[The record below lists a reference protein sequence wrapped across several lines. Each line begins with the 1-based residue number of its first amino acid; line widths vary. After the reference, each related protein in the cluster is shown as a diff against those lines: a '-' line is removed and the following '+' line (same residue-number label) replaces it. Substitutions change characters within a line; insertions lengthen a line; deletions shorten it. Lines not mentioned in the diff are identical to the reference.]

1 MKGVK
6 EPKVADIISLMRSKP
21 NAEEEAL
28 IERAFSFAEKAHEG
42 QMRKSG
48 VPYFYHV
55 VEVAKNLASF
65 GLDATTIS
73 AGLLH
78 DTVEDTPVTKED
90 LEREFGAEIEHLVEG
105 VTKIGQVKYKG
116 EERYLENWRK
126 FMFTMADDVRVIM
139 IKLADRLH
147 NAETLSYLRPD
158 KAKRIALETIEI
170 HANIADRLGMWK
182 IKKDLEDA
190 AFPFAYPKEYEKIKK
205 LLKQHA
211 KNAEKD
217 LEQVYKSLRVE
228 LAKNKIEVLETSYR
242 VKGIYS
248 LYRKLL
254 KKDMNIEKV
263 YDIVALR
270 VIVPTVEACYQTLGI
285 IHSHWRPFPG
295 RIKDYIAL
303 PKPNGYQSI
312 HTTIFTGNGSIA
324 EIQIRTKEMHDHAEY
339 GIAAHFAYKGMSE
352 KEKQEHLK
360 WLGDM
365 QEFDMKEKM
374 SPKDFF
380 NALKGDFFQKRIF
393 VFTPE
398 GDVINLPEEASA
410 IDFAFAI
417 HTDIGRKLQGVEING
432 KHASIYTKLKNG
444 DVVKALTSKTS
455 SPSSKW
461 LDAAKTSLARKQ
473 INKYV
478 DENSIV
484 TKFINRFR
492 S

>member
-1 MKGVK
+1 MKEEQ
-6 EPKVADIISLMRSKP
+6 EPTVGDIISLIKTPPSSD
-21 NAEEEAL
+21 EQAL
-28 IERAFSFAEKAHEG
+28 IERAFLFARNAHEG

-48 VPYFYHV
+48 VPYFYHC
-55 VEVAKNLASF
+55 VEVAKNLALF
-65 GLDATTIS
+65 GLDAVTIA

-78 DTVEDTPVTKED
+78 DTVEDTSVTKEE
-90 LEREFGAEIEHLVEG
+90 LEENFGKEIEHLVEG

-126 FMFTMADDVRVIM
+126 FVFSMADDVRIIM

-147 NAETLSYLRPD
+147 NVQTLGPLRPD
-158 KAKRIALETIEI
+158 KAKRIALESIEI

-190 AFPFAYPKEYEKIKK
+190 AFPFAYPKEYEKMKK

-217 LEQVYKSLRVE
+217 LDHIYKNLRVE
-228 LAKNKIEVLETSYR
+228 LAKNKIHILETSYR
-242 VKGIYS
+242 IKSMYS
-248 LYRKLL
+248 LYKKLL

-270 VIVPTVEACYQTLGI
+270 VIVPTSDDCYKTLGV

-312 HTTIFTGNGSIA
+312 HTTIFTGNGTIA
-324 EIQIRTKEMHDHAEY
+324 ELQIRTEEMHKHAEY
-339 GIAAHFAYKGMSE
+339 GIAAHFAYKGMTVKE
-352 KEKQEHLK
+352 KEEHLK
-360 WLGDM
+360 WLHDM
-365 QEFDMKEKM
+365 QEFNIKEKA

-380 NALKGDFFQKRIF
+380 NALKGDFFKKRIF

-398 GDVINLPEEASA
+398 GDVINLPEDASA

-417 HTDIGRKLQGVEING
+417 HTDIGKHLSSVEING
-432 KHASIYTKLKNG
+432 KHGSIYTKLNNG
-444 DVVKALTSKTS
+444 DVVKAVPLRTSNPT
-455 SPSSKW
+455 SKW
-461 LDAAKTSLARKQ
+461 LDYAKTSLARKQ
-473 INKYV
+473 INKYL
-478 DENSIV
+478 DDNSLMN
-484 TKFINRFR
+484 KFMNKFR
-492 S
+492 N

>member
-6 EPKVADIISLMRSKP
+6 EPKISDIVSLMRNTP
-21 NAEEEAL
+21 NQEEQEL
-28 IERAFSFAEKAHEG
+28 ISRAFDFAQKAHEG

-48 VPYFYHV
+48 VPYFYHC

-65 GLDATTIS
+65 GLDSTTIA

-78 DTVEDTPVTKED
+78 DTVEDTPITKED
-90 LEREFGAEIEHLVEG
+90 LIENFGKEIEHLVEG

-126 FMFTMADDVRVIM
+126 FIFTMADDVRVIM

-147 NAETLSYLRPD
+147 NASTLAYLRPD

-182 IKKDLEDA
+182 LKKDLEDESFPY
-190 AFPFAYPKEYEKIKK
+190 AFPKEYEKMKK
-205 LLKQHA
+205 LLKQYA

-217 LEQVYKSLRVE
+217 LEQIYKSLRVE
-228 LAKNKIEVLETSYR
+228 LAKNNIEVLETSYR

-324 EIQIRTKEMHDHAEY
+324 EIQVRTQEMHEHAEY
-339 GIAAHFAYKGMSE
+339 GIAAHFAYKGMTAKE
-352 KEKQEHLK
+352 KEAHLK
-360 WLGDM
+360 WLDDM
-365 QEFDMKEKM
+365 QHSDLKEKS

-393 VFTPE
+393 VFTPT
-398 GDVINLPEEASA
+398 GDVINLPEDASA

-417 HTDIGRKLQGVEING
+417 HSDIGKQLQGVEING
-432 KHASIYTKLKNG
+432 KHNSIYTKLRNG
-444 DVVKALTSKTS
+444 DVVKAITSKTNN
-455 SPSSKW
+455 PSSKW
-461 LDAAKTSLARKQ
+461 LDHTKTSHARKQ
-473 INKYV
+473 IGKYLE
-478 DENSIV
+478 ENSIV
-484 TKFINRFR
+484 AKFMNRFR
-492 S
+492 N

>member
-1 MKGVK
+1 MKEK
-6 EPKVADIISLMRSKP
+6 EPKLVDIISLMRNKP
-21 NAEEEAL
+21 DAKDEAL
-28 IERAFSFAEKAHEG
+28 IERAFYFAEKAHEG
-42 QMRKSG
+42 QKRKSG
-48 VPYFYHV
+48 VPYFYHC

-65 GLDATTIS
+65 GLDATTIT

-90 LEREFGAEIEHLVEG
+90 LKQEFGDEIEHLVEG

-116 EERYLENWRK
+116 QERYLENWRK
-126 FMFTMADDVRVIM
+126 FVFTMADDIRIIM

-147 NAETLSYLRPD
+147 NANTLAYLRPD

-190 AFPFAYPKEYEKIKK
+190 SFPFAYPKEHEKIKK

-211 KNAEKD
+211 KNSEKD
-217 LEQVYKSLRVE
+217 LDQVYKSLRTE
-228 LAKNKIEVLETSYR
+228 LAKNNIKVIETDYR
-242 VKGIYS
+242 IKGIYS
-248 LYRKLL
+248 LYKKLL

-270 VIVPTVEACYQTLGI
+270 VIVPTIEACYQTLGI

-324 EIQIRTKEMHDHAEY
+324 EIQIRTPEMHEHAEY
-339 GIAAHFAYKGMSE
+339 GVAAHFAYKGMTD
-352 KEKQEHLK
+352 KEKQEHLH
-360 WLGDM
+360 WLKDM
-365 QEFDMKEKM
+365 QDIDLKGKT

-380 NALKGDFFQKRIF
+380 HALKGDFFQKRIF
-393 VFTPE
+393 VFTPK
-398 GDVINLPEEASA
+398 GDVINLPEDASA

-417 HTDIGRKLQGVEING
+417 HTDIGNHLSGVEING
-432 KHASIYTKLKNG
+432 KHGSIYTKLSNG
-444 DVVKALTSKTS
+444 DVVKAITTKTS
-455 SPSSKW
+455 SPSGKW
-461 LDAAKTSLARKQ
+461 LDYAKTSHARKQ
-473 INKYV
+473 ISKHV

-484 TKFINRFR
+484 AKFMNRFR
-492 S
+492 N